1 MLKPTNDD
9 VYIGKYTASDGV
21 GVWASLLG
29 GSDDE
34 NLYDMTMGPHGPLLT
49 GYALSDIMI
58 GEVHVQNLQQ
68 DLEKSYRSMF
78 AVQLSADAQPAC
90 FSSCGADVSTAV
102 IKDGFCYS
110 DSKCVANGAM
120 SVSTPCFQ
128 CDSDVSQKE
137 LQGPITDNHC
147 YINEKC
153 VEAGKDAPAYN
164 RYGSP
169 R

>member
-1 MLKPTNDD
+1 
-9 VYIGKYTASDGV
+9 
-21 GVWASLLG
+21 
-29 GSDDE
+29 
-34 NLYDMTMGPHGPLLT
+34 MGPHGPLLT

-90 FSSCGADVSTAV
+90 FSSCGTDVSTAV

-128 CDSDVSQKE
+128 CDSAVSQTE
-137 LQGPITDNHC
+137 LIDMVWDVPVFQHSSWNGGM
-147 YINEKC
+147 
-153 VEAGKDAPAYN
+153 VEWWNAGMHECMNA
-164 RYGSP
+164 
-169 R
+169 